1 MWKYGILIIALI
13 CALFVAGC
21 TSQPAAPAAAPA
33 AVQATGQA
41 SGQGSGSGATAT
53 VLIEDK
59 AFNPAI
65 LNIDTGTKV
74 TWINQ
79 DTVSH
84 RVVHQPG
91 PGETELFHS
100 DRLDPGQSFSYTFT
114 QPGRYNYADPQ
125 YAGGRTSLVIVT
137 NPIT

>member
-1 MWKYGILIIALI
+1 MRKYGILIIALI

-21 TSQPAAPAAAPA
+21 TSQPAGAPAAPA
-33 AVQATGQA
+33 AVQPTAQA
-41 SGQGSGSGATAT
+41 PAGPTAT
-53 VLIEDK
+53 VLIEQK
-59 AFNPAI
+59 AFNPNELRVAV
-65 LNIDTGTKV
+65 GTTV

-91 PGETELFHS
+91 KGESELFHS

-114 QPGRYNYADPQ
+114 QAGKYFYTDPQ
-125 YAGGRTSLVIVT
+125 YAGGTGF
-137 NPIT
+137 NPFVEVQ